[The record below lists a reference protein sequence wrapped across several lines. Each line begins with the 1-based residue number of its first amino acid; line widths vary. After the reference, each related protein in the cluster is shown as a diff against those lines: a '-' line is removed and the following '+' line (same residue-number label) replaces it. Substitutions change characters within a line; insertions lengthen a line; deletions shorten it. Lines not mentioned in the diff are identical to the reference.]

1 MELTENEITQALY
14 ALEYNQMSF
23 ESKDKTDVLQ
33 YLSDTGYLDIKI
45 VSVASAGELAHL
57 DRNNGTYLIINP
69 NMYLQIK
76 PKREFCYDERQ
87 KSVDN
92 CDNCETLLTD
102 SGIG

>member
-1 MELTENEITQALY
+1 MCFSIYLILGILTLRLFQSHLRG
-14 ALEYNQMSF
+14 
-23 ESKDKTDVLQ
+23 K
-33 YLSDTGYLDIKI
+33 
-45 VSVASAGELAHL
+45 LAHL
-57 DRNNGTYLIINP
+57 DRNSGTYLIINP

-102 SGIG
+102 SGIS